1 MTKAL
6 IEIPPKFANQPPVNP
21 EAREKLKTNQYYGAQ
36 GLAEDVRYYGNW
48 MRDEAQ
54 KRIGHLYPKVK
65 LPQEYGSGEATVIAW
80 LWARTVKCPNPGCG
94 CQMPLVS
101 SFKLSTKKGKEA
113 WVEPVVE
120 RTSHPPVVRFEVKTG
135 EGEIP
140 EPPKTGRGASFRC
153 LACGQPSD
161 DKHIKAEGK
170 AERMDAQLMAVV
182 AKGKKGRVYLT
193 PTPEQQEIAR
203 SAEEPTWYPDAKI
216 SDDRRSMFT
225 PLYGLTH
232 FHHLFTP
239 RQLVAL
245 TTFSDL
251 VSEAKEQIEADA
263 IAAGMADDSV
273 PLNDEGT
280 GVTAYA
286 DAVATYL
293 AFAVDKAADYWSG
306 ICSWLS
312 SRETMRNT
320 FGRQAIPMVW
330 DYAECCPF
338 SDSTGNWMAC
348 VDWVWKVIAVI
359 NSDLEGKVK
368 QLDATVTDKS
378 PNRIVISTDPPYYD
392 NIGYADL
399 SDFFYVWLR
408 RSLGSVYPNLF
419 NTLVAPKAQELV
431 ATPYRFGGDK
441 HEAQKFFEKGLGKA
455 FEQMRDFAHADY
467 PLIIYY
473 AFKQA
478 ETDEPSP
485 RSNGHPS
492 PEGLRAS
499 TGWETMLEGLI
510 QAGFS
515 ITGTLP
521 MRTELSNRAIA
532 NNTNALA
539 SSIALVCRPRPEN
552 APSATRRQFL
562 NKLKQ
567 ELPQAVAKLQKANIA
582 PVDLAQASIGP
593 GMAVFSRYSKV
604 LEADGTPLRV
614 RTALQLINQLLDEF
628 LTEQEGEF
636 DSDTRWGLIWF
647 EQYQFSEGRY
657 GDAETLSKAK
667 NTSVQGLVDSGIL
680 YAKGGKVRLL
690 RREEL
695 PEDWNAAS
703 DDRLPDWEATQYLI
717 RTLDQRGET
726 GAAELLAELGDRGEV
741 ARDLAYRLY
750 SICDR
755 LGWSQEAIAYNS
767 LVISY
772 PEIARLAA
780 RAKQQPAPV
789 QQKLGI

>member
-1 MTKAL
+1 MNWD
-6 IEIPPKFANQPPVNP
+6 FAEANP
-21 EAREKLKTNQYYGAQ
+21 L
-36 GLAEDVRYYGNW
+36 
-48 MRDEAQ
+48 
-54 KRIGHLYPKVK
+54 
-65 LPQEYGSGEATVIAW
+65 
-80 LWARTVKCPNPGCG
+80 
-94 CQMPLVS
+94 
-101 SFKLSTKKGKEA
+101 
-113 WVEPVVE
+113 
-120 RTSHPPVVRFEVKTG
+120 
-135 EGEIP
+135 
-140 EPPKTGRGASFRC
+140 
-153 LACGQPSD
+153 
-161 DKHIKAEGK
+161 
-170 AERMDAQLMAVV
+170 
-182 AKGKKGRVYLT
+182 
-193 PTPEQQEIAR
+193 
-203 SAEEPTWYPDAKI
+203 
-216 SDDRRSMFT
+216 
-225 PLYGLTH
+225 
-232 FHHLFTP
+232 
-239 RQLVAL
+239 
-245 TTFSDL
+245 
-251 VSEAKEQIEADA
+251 
-263 IAAGMADDSV
+263 
-273 PLNDEGT
+273 
-280 GVTAYA
+280 
-286 DAVATYL
+286 
-293 AFAVDKAADYWSG
+293 
-306 ICSWLS
+306 
-312 SRETMRNT
+312 
-320 FGRQAIPMVW
+320 
-330 DYAECCPF
+330 
-338 SDSTGNWMAC
+338 SDSTGNFSGAI
-348 VDWVWKVIAVI
+348 DWVAEVIESSACGI
-359 NSDLEGKVK
+359 PGIAK
-368 QLDATVTDKS
+368 QLDATVTDNS

-532 NNTNALA
+532 SNTNALA

-680 YAKGGKVRLL
+680 NAKGGKVRLL

-695 PEDWNAAS
+695 PKDWNAAS

-789 QQKLGI
+789 QQELGI